1 MNNREQAQTEYED
14 VRKWVLE
21 EEDKVV
27 ERLKKKGQYYGG
39 LDTQSEAFA
48 YIYEERNKRIEI
60 IKKKYNI

>member
-1 MNNREQAQTEYED
+1 MNNREQAQKEYEV

-27 ERLKKKGQYYGG
+27 DRLKKEGQYYGG
-39 LDTQSEAFA
+39 LDTQSEEFT
-48 YIYEERNKRIEI
+48 YIYEERNKRIEV